1 MRAMLL
7 WTIND
12 FPAYANLS
20 VWSTKG
26 DLACPNCHLD
36 TQSHYLKHGHKYFYM
51 EHRRWLPE
59 DHKWRLNKRSFGG
72 KVQRSPPPNHLTGHD
87 VMEQLTGYSNVE
99 FGKEVNGKRKRGT
112 ILDLTGKNKDSL
124 NARLDLAD
132 MKMHDK
138 LRAKSLGNNKWAMR
152 TFKSFVRNKA
162 HPEASIANGYIEMEC
177 LTFCSRYMSKIET
190 IFNRPDRN
198 KDISHS
204 QPYNLSIF
212 SRMGKPLGK
221 TSLRQMTVEK
231 RREAQLYA
239 LFNCDEARP
248 FLTEYENEPI
258 SQKIDLCK
266 WFENRWLTINDI
278 YIKKLWKEEDPR
290 VIEELLCLA
299 RGPMK
304 KVVPFDGYVINGF
317 RFHTRK
323 RQRNRKTQNSGVVV
337 KGDEESGQKDFY
349 GILEEVVVL
358 EYDALKNR
366 SSPKIVL
373 FKYKWFDV
381 FDERGIKKCNL
392 GAVLINVHRRLKTN
406 ESFALAS
413 QIEQVFYVACH
424 NEPQWRFV
432 IKANPR
438 NFFDF
443 PIDEDSQEMEPLW
456 EHAQSHVPNYE
467 DKQDGDIPLVRNDVE
482 FEVVDA
488 HIVDDNRMN
497 EIDGEHEENED
508 DEESEDEF
516 FDTESILQDFDND
529 LDDEG
534 YESDN
539 STDSPTSE

>member
-1 MRAMLL
+1 MEKNIAITLCKLER
-7 WTIND
+7 I
-12 FPAYANLS
+12 FIPA
-20 VWSTKG
+20 
-26 DLACPNCHLD
+26 
-36 TQSHYLKHGHKYFYM
+36 F
-51 EHRRWLPE
+51 
-59 DHKWRLNKRSFGG
+59 F
-72 KVQRSPPPNHLTGHD
+72 D
-87 VMEQLTGYSNVE
+87 VMIHLPIHLATE
-99 FGKEVNGKRKRGT
+99 
-112 ILDLTGKNKDSL
+112 
-124 NARLDLAD
+124 ARLAGPVHYRW
-132 MKMHDK
+132 MY
-138 LRAKSLGNNKWAMR
+138 RFERAMR
-152 TFKSFVRNKA
+152 TFKLFVRNKA
-162 HPEASIANGYIEMEC
+162 HPEAPIANGYIEMEC

-198 KDISHS
+198 DDISHS
-204 QPYNLSIF
+204 QPCNLSIF
-212 SRMGKPLGK
+212 SITGKTLGK
-221 TSLRQMTVEK
+221 TSLRQMTVEE

-239 LFNCDEARP
+239 LFNCDKAQP

-266 WFENRWLTINDI
+266 WFENRIA
-278 YIKKLWKEEDPR
+278 KLWKEEDPR
-290 VIEELLCLA
+290 VTEELLCLA

-304 KVVPFDGYVINGF
+304 KVVSFDGYVINGF

-373 FKYKWFDV
+373 FKCKWFDV
-381 FDERGIKKCNL
+381 FDEERGIKKGNL

-443 PIDEDSQEMEPLW
+443 PNDEDAQEMESLW

-488 HIVDDNRMN
+488 PIVDDDHMN

-508 DEESEDEF
+508 DEASEDEF

-534 YESDN
+534 SQSDS

>member
-1 MRAMLL
+1 
-7 WTIND
+7 
-12 FPAYANLS
+12 
-20 VWSTKG
+20 
-26 DLACPNCHLD
+26 
-36 TQSHYLKHGHKYFYM
+36 
-51 EHRRWLPE
+51 
-59 DHKWRLNKRSFGG
+59 
-72 KVQRSPPPNHLTGHD
+72 
-87 VMEQLTGYSNVE
+87 
-99 FGKEVNGKRKRGT
+99 
-112 ILDLTGKNKDSL
+112 
-124 NARLDLAD
+124 
-132 MKMHDK
+132 
-138 LRAKSLGNNKWAMR
+138 
-152 TFKSFVRNKA
+152 
-162 HPEASIANGYIEMEC
+162 
-177 LTFCSRYMSKIET
+177 
-190 IFNRPDRN
+190 
-198 KDISHS
+198 
-204 QPYNLSIF
+204 
-212 SRMGKPLGK
+212 
-221 TSLRQMTVEK
+221 
-231 RREAQLYA
+231 
-239 LFNCDEARP
+239 
-248 FLTEYENEPI
+248 
-258 SQKIDLCK
+258 
-266 WFENRWLTINDI
+266 
-278 YIKKLWKEEDPR
+278 
-290 VIEELLCLA
+290 
-299 RGPMK
+299 MK
-304 KVVPFDGYVINGF
+304 KVVSFDGYVINGF

-373 FKYKWFDV
+373 FKCKWFDV
-381 FDERGIKKCNL
+381 FDEERGIKKGNL

-424 NEPQWRFV
+424 NEPQWKFV

-443 PIDEDSQEMEPLW
+443 PNDEDTQEMESLW
-456 EHAQSHVPNYE
+456 EHVLSHVPNYE

-488 HIVDDNRMN
+488 HIVDDDHMN

-534 YESDN
+534 SQSDS